1 MSATATITAKAAA
14 AVTFKKLPG
23 VVAITRGIVI
33 GDATM
38 FSELGDGSVTP
49 LPVIRHGI
57 RGTQNVDMD
66 GKDSTAGTT
75 KRREV
80 SNIQVTDSAKADP
93 AAVALIVRF
102 GIRFAPLGDM
112 PLFVATGEK
121 DSKEDADALRESIV
135 GFMARARDGDAAG
148 LHEVARRY
156 ARNLANGRWLWRNRM
171 VASRVTVTATAGDAE
186 ALRFDALGIPLNR
199 FEGYSADEERLALAL
214 LAGLQGTN
222 HSGIEIEARVEM
234 GFGGSFEVYPSQN
247 YLEEKSKGF
256 ARSLYCLGTP
266 QPKGD
271 SGVRQ
276 MGQAALRD
284 QKVANALRTFDTW
297 YPSFDD
303 VRRPIAIEPNGAS
316 LEAQSF
322 YRPVNSAASAFRLMG
337 RLNEVDAASA
347 DGMFMLACLI
357 RGGVYSGGKSK

>member
-1 MSATATITAKAAA
+1 MSDTTTTK

-23 VVAITRGIVI
+23 VIAITRGIVI
-33 GDATM
+33 GDAVM
-38 FSELGDGSVTP
+38 YSELADGSLQP

-57 RGTQNVDMD
+57 RGTQNVDLD
-66 GKDSTAGTT
+66 GKEGTAGAT

-93 AAVALIVRF
+93 AAVALVVRF
-102 GIRFAPLGDM
+102 GVRFAPLGEM

-121 DSKEDADALRESIV
+121 DSKEDADALRDSIV
-135 GFMARARDGDAAG
+135 GFMARARGDSSAG

-156 ARNLANGRWLWRNRM
+156 ARNIANGRWLWRNRM
-171 VASRVTVTATAGDAE
+171 VASAVTVTATLDDA
-186 ALRFDALGIPLNR
+186 APPLSFDALAIPLNR
-199 FEGYSADEERLALAL
+199 FEQYSANEETLARAL
-214 LAGLQGTN
+214 LDGLQG
-222 HSGIEIEARVEM
+222 HGHGGIEVQARVEM
-234 GFGGSFEVYPSQN
+234 GFAGSFEVYPSQN
-247 YLEEKSKGF
+247 YLEDKAKGF
-256 ARSLYCLGTP
+256 ARSLYCLGVP
-266 QPKGD
+266 APKGD
-271 SGVRQ
+271 HAVRQ

-297 YPSFDD
+297 YPSFAE
-303 VRRPIAIEPNGAS
+303 VGRPIAIEPNGAS

-337 RLNEVDAASA
+337 RLNEIDPASNE
-347 DGMFMLACLI
+347 GMFMLACLI